1 MGKISNYTKKI
12 LLSFDNIDNLAND
25 HEQFLKFLNEIASP
39 KVKIIF
45 TSNIFQMEILSEGFS
60 VKKI

>member
-1 MGKISNYTKKI
+1 MGKISNFSKKI
-12 LLSFDNIDNLAND
+12 LFSFDNIDNLGKSD

-45 TSNIFQMEILSEGFS
+45 TSNIF
-60 VKKI
+60 

>member
-45 TSNIFQMEILSEGFS
+45 TSNIFQMEILNEGFS

>member
-1 MGKISNYTKKI
+1 MRISSSKKKF
-12 LLSFDNIDNLAND
+12 LFSFDNIDHLEKTN
-25 HEQFLKFLNEIASP
+25 HEQFLKFLYEISSS

-45 TSNIFQMEILSEGFS
+45 TSNKFQMDIINENFS